1 MENAT
6 KALMIAGAVL
16 IAIMIIG
23 VGIRIFQSGQETVN
37 SSIGKMD
44 QIEIDTFNSELL
56 AYEGNQKGS
65 NVKQLIT
72 KVITLNATN
81 KGTYDD
87 RVIKINYNGSGD
99 LEEANALAEK
109 RTLITN
115 GKTYDVKM
123 EYNSGGLVNKIT
135 ITDLSK

>member
-23 VGIRIFQSGQETVN
+23 VGIMIFQSGQETVN
-37 SSIGKMD
+37 SSIGKMN
-44 QIEIDTFNSELL
+44 QVEIDTFNSELL
-56 AYEGNQKGS
+56 AYEGTQKGS

-81 KGTYDD
+81 TGTYDD
-87 RVIKINYNGSGD
+87 RVIEINGKK
-99 LEEANALAEK
+99 EANDLATE
-109 RTLITN
+109 RTGITN
-115 GKTYDVKM
+115 GKTYNVSMK
-123 EYNSGGLVNKIT
+123 YNSGGLITTIT
-135 ITDLSK
+135 IGDPSK

>member
-23 VGIRIFQSGQETVN
+23 VGIMIFQSGQETVN

-81 KGTYDD
+81 TGTYDD
-87 RVIKINYNGSGD
+87 RVITINYDGD
-99 LEEANALAEK
+99 AYEANQLATK

>member
-23 VGIRIFQSGQETVN
+23 VGIMIFQSGQETVN

-56 AYEGNQKGS
+56 AYEGTQKGS

-81 KGTYDD
+81 TGTYDD
-87 RVIKINYNGSGD
+87 RVIEINGKK
-99 LEEANALAEK
+99 EANDLATE
-109 RTLITN
+109 RTGITN
-115 GKTYDVKM
+115 GKTYNVAM
-123 EYNSGGLVNKIT
+123 QYNSGGLITTIT
-135 ITDLSK
+135 IGEPSK

>member
-23 VGIRIFQSGQETVN
+23 VGIMIFQSGQETVN

-81 KGTYDD
+81 TGTYDD
-87 RVIKINYNGSGD
+87 KVIEINGKK
-99 LEEANALAEK
+99 EANDLATE
-109 RTLITN
+109 RTGITN
-115 GKTYDVKM
+115 GKTYNVSM
-123 EYNSGGLVNKIT
+123 QYNSGGLITTIT
-135 ITDLSK
+135 IGEPSK

>member
-23 VGIRIFQSGQETVN
+23 VGIMIFQSGQETVN

-56 AYEGNQKGS
+56 AYEGTQKGS

-81 KGTYDD
+81 TGTYDD
-87 RVIKINYNGSGD
+87 KVIEINGKK
-99 LEEANALAEK
+99 EANDLATE
-109 RTLITN
+109 RTGITN
-115 GKTYDVKM
+115 GKTYNVSM
-123 EYNSGGLVNKIT
+123 QYNSGGLITTIT
-135 ITDLSK
+135 IGEPSK

>member
-23 VGIRIFQSGQETVN
+23 VGIMIFQSGQETVN

-56 AYEGNQKGS
+56 AYEGTQKGS

-81 KGTYDD
+81 TGTYDD
-87 RVIKINYNGSGD
+87 RLITFDGVNPSDANSS
-99 LEEANALAEK
+99 NALAQK
-109 RTLITN
+109 RSGIIN
-115 GKTYDVKM
+115 GKTYNVAM
-123 EYNSGGLVNKIT
+123 QYNSGGLITTIT
-135 ITDLSK
+135 ISDPSK

>member
-23 VGIRIFQSGQETVN
+23 VGIMIFQSGQETVN
-37 SSIGKMD
+37 SSIGKMN
-44 QIEIDTFNSELL
+44 QVEIDTFNSELL

-81 KGTYDD
+81 DGTYDD
-87 RVIKINYNGSGD
+87 RVIEINGEKTANG
-99 LEEANALAEK
+99 LAED
-109 RTLITN
+109 RTKIIN
-115 GKTYDVKM
+115 GKTYNVTM
-123 EYNSGGLVNKIT
+123 QYNSGGLIT
-135 ITDLSK
+135 IITIGDPSK